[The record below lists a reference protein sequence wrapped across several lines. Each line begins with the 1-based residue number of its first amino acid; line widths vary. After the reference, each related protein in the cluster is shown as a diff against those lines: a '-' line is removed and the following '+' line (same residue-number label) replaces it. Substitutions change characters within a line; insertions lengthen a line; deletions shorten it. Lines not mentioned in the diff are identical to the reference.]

1 MDDVDRFLA
10 VDYQPSDQD
19 AVKARL
25 NAVGVQEYH
34 FSIPRGGMSTTFDA
48 TVTHFLALYQ
58 TKETKI

>member
-1 MDDVDRFLA
+1 MDDVDRLLA

-25 NAVGVQEYH
+25 SAVGVQEYH

-48 TVTHFLALYQ
+48 IVAHFRALYQ
-58 TKETKI
+58 TKGTRI